1 MSLLD
6 QRLIAPEFVKLRWL
20 EPYSSSGFNRSQFR
34 TMPRG
39 VHNGFVVKAGPGLRE
54 VTVAHDD
61 PRGWGSTSGY
71 AYGAFDTASGWSV
84 AVHSSVQGFNTTVA
98 IQYAAGRN
106 FTFDVDAYGGRSVF
120 LALDVQYLQGVDT
133 AAQVKLVEADDLE
146 ADPALIVLGRVD
158 VPLSGAVVDGNV
170 FYDDAAYPRVLPYAD
185 QYKPGFMSQ
194 RQALDLGALQAVSGS
209 PSLVYETEIAF
220 DGPQDIALPPGYFY
234 VLGGEDLQVWKNGVM
249 KTPGALRDYVEVERD
264 ELDGRGEK
272 ITWVGLDLRAGDRV
286 KLRIQKYAAHLT
298 STLRVYDENTLID
311 ANVIFMKFAGTG
323 VQVIPDGPRQVRV
336 VVGGGGGGGGST
348 VRTKA
353 NVTGATIAAFR
364 AVRMLG
370 DNTMALYDP
379 AVSGH
384 AFYGLTLQNVVPG
397 AYGDVQVDGIVVGAA
412 AGVSGGGA
420 IMDYCYVLPGGSGM
434 LTTTPPDPLLYQVQ
448 RVGFL
453 DGGDAVSGG
462 GAVDLVFDRGRAS

>member
-6 QRLIAPEFVKLRWL
+6 QKLISPEFVKLRWQ
-20 EPYSSSGFNRSQFR
+20 EPYASSGFNRSQFK

-39 VHNGFVVKAGPGLRE
+39 VYNGFVVKAGPGARE
-54 VTVAHDD
+54 VSVVHDD

-106 FTFDVDAYGGRSVF
+106 FVFDVDDYGGQSVF

-133 AAQVKLVEADDLE
+133 TAQVKLVEASDLE
-146 ADPALIVLGRVD
+146 ANPALVVLGRVD
-158 VPLSGAVVDGNV
+158 VPASGPVVDGNV
-170 FYDDAAYPRVLPYAD
+170 FYDDAAYPRVLPFAD
-185 QYKPGFMSQ
+185 QYKSGFMSPRHAQ
-194 RQALDLGALQAVSGS
+194 DLTALQAVSGS
-209 PSLVYETEIAF
+209 PALTYETEVTF
-220 DGPQDIALPPGYFY
+220 DGPQDIDLPAGYHY
-234 VLGGEDLQVWKNGVM
+234 VLGGEDLVVHKNGVL
-249 KTPGALRDYVEVERD
+249 KTAGASRDYVEVDRG
-264 ELDGRGEK
+264 DGRGEK
-272 ITWVGLDLRAGDRV
+272 ITWVGADLRDGDRI
-286 KLRIQKYAAHLT
+286 KFRIAKYAAHLT

-311 ANVIFMKFAGTG
+311 PNVVFMKFAGTG
-323 VQVIPDGPRQVRV
+323 VQVLPDGPRQVRV

-353 NVTGATIAAFR
+353 NLTGNSIAAFR
-364 AVRMLG
+364 AVRMLS

-412 AGVSGGGA
+412 AGVSGSGA
-420 IMDYCYVLPGGSGM
+420 IMDVCYVLPGGSGM
-434 LTTTPPDPLLYQVQ
+434 LTTAPPDPLIYQVQ

-453 DGGDAVSGG
+453 DGGDSVSGG